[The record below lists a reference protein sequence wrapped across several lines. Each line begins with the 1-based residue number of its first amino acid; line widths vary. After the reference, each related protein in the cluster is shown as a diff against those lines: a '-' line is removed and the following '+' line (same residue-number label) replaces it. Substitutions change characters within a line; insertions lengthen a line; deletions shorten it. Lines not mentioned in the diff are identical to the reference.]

1 MTMWNDLLG
10 LQNELQR
17 LLQSPPGFFREP
29 SAAGVFP
36 ALNVFRNEAGVVI
49 RAELPGVDSADVS
62 VTAEG
67 RQLTISGERKGPADT
82 NGGGYHRRERRWG
95 KFSRSVTLPSD
106 IDGSQATASLRD
118 GVLTLTIPQHESAK
132 RRQIAIES

>member
-1 MTMWNDLLG
+1 MTAWNDLLG

-36 ALNVFRNEAGVVI
+36 ALNVFRNPDGVVI
-49 RAELPGVDSADVS
+49 RAELPGVDPADVS

-67 RQLTISGERKGPADT
+67 RRLTISGERKASEEP
-82 NGGGYHRRERRWG
+82 NGGYHRRERPWG
-95 KFSRSVTLPSD
+95 KFSRSITLPAD
-106 IDGSQATASLRD
+106 VDGSQAGATLRD
-118 GVLTLTIPQHESAK
+118 GVLTLSIPQHESSK
-132 RRQIAIES
+132 RRQIAVQS